1 MASARNLFRFTVGI
15 GALSVLAVVAVGGT
29 VLSSLSFAVPSFAEL
44 FEACRRL
51 VPAASLADILLT
63 ALASLGLAS
72 TFYGVRVAFRH
83 HRSRRRLLSRLE
95 IVGHLDRAP
104 YPVQIVVSPQPQAFC
119 FGCLWPRIYLS
130 TGAVSALTPAELDA
144 VIAHETHHAAQRDPL
159 RILVAQA
166 LRDALFFLPVMRHAA
181 ERYRALAELAAD
193 EAAVRKTG
201 DATALASAMLT
212 FEAQAPTGTVG
223 IAPERVDH
231 LLGQPPRWQLSLSLL
246 GLGAVTLTVIA
257 ALSAAAALLVPA
269 EGVSVVM
276 LLMQLCALMPVLGG
290 AMLVLIVRRS
300 MLG

>member
-1 MASARNLFRFTVGI
+1 MTSARNLFRFTVGI
-15 GALSVLAVVAVGGT
+15 GALSVLAVAVVGGV
-29 VLSSLSFAVPSFAEL
+29 VLSSLSFALPSFAEL

-51 VPAASLADILLT
+51 VPAASPADILLT

-72 TFYGVRVAFRH
+72 SFCGVRAAFRH

-95 IVGHLDRAP
+95 IVGQLDRAP
-104 YPVQIVVSPQPQAFC
+104 YPVRIVESAQPQAFC
-119 FGCLWPRIYLS
+119 FGGLRPQIYLS
-130 TGAVSALTPAELDA
+130 TAAVSALTPAELDA

-193 EAAVRKTG
+193 EAAVRQTG
-201 DATALASAMLT
+201 DAAALASAMLT
-212 FEAQAPTGTVG
+212 FEAQAPAGTVG

-257 ALSAAAALLVPA
+257 ALGAAAALLIPA
-269 EGVSVVM
+269 GGVSVVM

-300 MLG
+300 VLR